1 MKRNQFARIL
11 ALGLTIAVSTTVAFA
26 AEEKEEAISLDKV
39 PAAVRKSLATYAKDS
54 EVKRVE
60 LGDQD
65 GTKVYEFDIEQGST
79 KFELTLSKKG
89 KFMGKEQEIQL
100 SDMPSAAQTA
110 LKAKAG
116 AAKLS
121 SFEKAEDQK
130 HKITYEGVIEKDGKK
145 TEVAVDE
152 NGKVVSTEAVG
163 EGKD

>member
-1 MKRNQFARIL
+1 MKRNQFTRSL
-11 ALGLTIAVSTTVAFA
+11 ALVLTVVVPTAVAFA
-26 AEEKEEAISLDKV
+26 AEEKEEAISMDKL
-39 PAAVRKSLATYAKDS
+39 PAAVKKSLASYAKDS
-54 EVKRVE
+54 EVKKVE

-65 GTKVYEFDIEQGST
+65 GTEVYEFDIEQGST
-79 KFELTLSKKG
+79 KFELTLSQKG

-100 SDMPSAAQTA
+100 SDMPSAAQAA

-116 AAKLS
+116 TDKLS

-130 HKITYEGVIEKDGKK
+130 HAITYEGVIEKDGKK

-152 NGKVVSTEAVG
+152 NGKIVSTEAVG

>member
-1 MKRNQFARIL
+1 MTRKRFTRSL
-11 ALGLTIAVSTTVAFA
+11 ALALTIVASTAVAFA
-26 AEEKEEAISLDKV
+26 AEEKEEAISLDKL
-39 PAAVRKSLATYAKDS
+39 PAVIKKSLANYAKDS
-54 EVKRVE
+54 EVKKDE

-100 SDMPSAAQTA
+100 SDMPSAAQAA

-130 HKITYEGVIEKDGKK
+130 HKITYEGVIEKDG
-145 TEVAVDE
+145 
-152 NGKVVSTEAVG
+152 
-163 EGKD
+163 